1 VLWLLAALVAV
12 VSNLDNLA
20 AGIAFGIR
28 DTRIG
33 AAPNTVIAVVTMAGT
48 GAAMIFGRSLSLL
61 MPQWLA
67 SDLGSLIII
76 AIGVKTVI
84 VAAWTL
90 AHPAPEHGP
99 ERLPRA
105 GGGTVSCRKAL
116 LLGVALSLNNVGS
129 GVGAGIAGVPPL
141 VTTVLAG
148 GVSLLCVGGGS
159 RVGASVGRRLLGR
172 RAPLVAGVVL
182 VGVGTAMLSGAA

>member
-1 VLWLLAALVAV
+1 VLWLLAVLVAV

-20 AGIAFGIR
+20 TGIAFGIR

-33 AAPNTVIAVVTMAGT
+33 AAPNIVIAVVTMAAT

-61 MPQWLA
+61 MPSWLA
-67 SDLGSLIII
+67 SDLGALIVI

-90 AHPAPEHGP
+90 SHPVTEHASD
-99 ERLPRA
+99 RLPSA
-105 GGGTVSCRKAL
+105 GGGRVSCRKAL

-129 GVGAGIAGVPPL
+129 GVGAGIAGVSPL

-148 GVSLLCVGGGS
+148 AVSLLCVGGGS
-159 RVGASVGRRLLGR
+159 RVGVSVGRRLLGR
-172 RAPLVAGVVL
+172 RAPLVAGVML